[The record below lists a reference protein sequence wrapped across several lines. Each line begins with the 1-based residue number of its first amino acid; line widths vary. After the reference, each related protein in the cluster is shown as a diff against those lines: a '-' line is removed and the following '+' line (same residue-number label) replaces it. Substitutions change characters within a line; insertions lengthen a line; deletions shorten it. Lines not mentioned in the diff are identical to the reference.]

1 MRGVDFE
8 YLIFF
13 FFVLFSENEASC
25 PMKEMDTKLS
35 GV

>member
-8 YLIFF
+8 YLIF